1 MTYVLTKCCT
11 KVRTSV
17 RKLIIVLGIAKKLV
31 RKATEATKKRE
42 VKGMRKVLADRLF
55 ELRTDAELSQARL
68 AEIAGVDRKT
78 INRIENGHFSP
89 ALDTIVRLRCAWH
102 YAICIARYLGSALRQ
117 QFVQGLRKPRAGVSN
132 TDPVFNV
139 FVVFRFTNTAYR

>member
-1 MTYVLTKCCT
+1 MTYVLTKNYI

-17 RKLIIVLGIAKKLV
+17 RKLIIVWSMAKTLV
-31 RKATEATKKRE
+31 RKATEANLKRE
-42 VKGMRKVLADRLF
+42 VKDMRKVLADRLF

-89 ALDTIVRLRCAWH
+89 ALDTIVRLSVA
-102 YAICIARYLGSALRQ
+102 LGITPSTLLA
-117 QFVQGLRKPRAGVSN
+117 N
-132 TDPVFNV
+132 
-139 FVVFRFTNTAYR
+139 

>member
-1 MTYVLTKCCT
+1 MAYVLTKNYI

-17 RKLIIVLGIAKKLV
+17 RKLIIVLSMASRLV
-31 RKATEATKKRE
+31 RKATEANLKRE
-42 VKGMRKVLADRLF
+42 VKDMRKVLADRLF

-89 ALDTIVRLRCAWH
+89 ALDTIVRLSVA
-102 YAICIARYLGSALRQ
+102 LGITPSTL
-117 QFVQGLRKPRAGVSN
+117 LSK
-132 TDPVFNV
+132 
-139 FVVFRFTNTAYR
+139 

>member
-1 MTYVLTKCCT
+1 MTYVLTKNYI

-17 RKLIIVLGIAKKLV
+17 RKLIIVLSMATRPV
-31 RKATEATKKRE
+31 RKATEANLKRE
-42 VKGMRKVLADRLF
+42 VKDMRKVLADRLF

-89 ALDTIVRLRCAWH
+89 ALDTIVRLSVA
-102 YAICIARYLGSALRQ
+102 LGITPSTLLA
-117 QFVQGLRKPRAGVSN
+117 N
-132 TDPVFNV
+132 
-139 FVVFRFTNTAYR
+139 

>member
-17 RKLIIVLGIAKKLV
+17 RKLIIVLLMAKALV
-31 RKATEATKKRE
+31 RKATEATLKRE
-42 VKGMRKVLADRLF
+42 VNDKRKILADRLF
-55 ELRTDAELSQARL
+55 ELRTDSDLSQARL

-89 ALDTIVRLRCAWH
+89 ALDTIVRLSVALD
-102 YAICIARYLGSALRQ
+102 ITPSAL
-117 QFVQGLRKPRAGVSN
+117 LAK
-132 TDPVFNV
+132 
-139 FVVFRFTNTAYR
+139 